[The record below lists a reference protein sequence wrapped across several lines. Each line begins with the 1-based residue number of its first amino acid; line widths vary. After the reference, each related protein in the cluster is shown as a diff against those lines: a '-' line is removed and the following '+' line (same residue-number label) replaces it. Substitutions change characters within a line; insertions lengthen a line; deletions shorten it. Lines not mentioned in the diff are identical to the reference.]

1 MANESP
7 AAFFNKITMP
17 KGWKFIGRNDFD
29 RSHGAI
35 IQLTHDTW
43 LRIFVLTDTCK
54 GGIVEKKFDK
64 AIRQFT
70 YRCMVHNKSAEQLNE
85 FIKTYYNEQS
95 QK

>member
-7 AAFFNKITMP
+7 AAFFNKITIL

-35 IQLTHDTW
+35 IQITHDTW

-70 YRCMVHNKSAEQLNE
+70 YRCMVHNKSADQLNE